1 MKALQFFFILRLFG
15 LDKDKIL
22 TQVTYLAHDSIVLLV
37 NRSLLPTRQHDD
49 EVELAD
55 TLLRCTFR
63 LHFTESLEEVLVLV
77 LLPLLHQ
84 LEVLCLV

>member
-1 MKALQFFFILRLFG
+1 MKSLQFFFILRLLR
-15 LDKDKIL
+15 LDEDKIL
-22 TQVTYLAHDSIVLLV
+22 TKIAHLAHDSIVLFV

-55 TLLRCTFR
+55 TFLRRTLR